1 MVKKQLWL
9 ISALMASSWTLYAM
23 GHKMTDDKDDSTFN
37 AKAEGTTPDP
47 HISDATSEEKPVGLP
62 AEPSDVEKDTAKGFN
77 DPFFKKVDKDPDLD
91 TTSDHEQVS

>member
-1 MVKKQLWL
+1 MAKKQLGL
-9 ISALMASSWTLYAM
+9 IIALMATSWTLYAM
-23 GHKMTDDKDDSTFN
+23 GHKPQNDPDDAEFN
-37 AKAEGTTPDP
+37 AKAVGATPDP

-91 TTSDHEQVS
+91 TTK